1 MAQLAR
7 VRTSVLDIAY
17 EHSGTPEAM
26 PVVLLH
32 GYPYDPRAFD
42 EVVTIVTAAGFRAI
56 VPYLRGYG
64 PTRFLSSDTPRSGEQ
79 AAVDAVNISG
89 AGPDRSAMSGFGLTI
104 WRADSGSFLLAIC
117 RDEFGGNLHNFSGAS
132 VGLVQIE
139 ASVDGSPDASPL
151 SLRAH

>member
-42 EVVTIVTAAGFRAI
+42 GVVAIVTAAGFRAI

-79 AAVDAVNISG
+79 AALGQDLLDLLDALKDSARC
-89 AGPDRSAMSGFGLTI
+89 AG
-104 WRADSGSFLLAIC
+104 W
-117 RDEFGGNLHNFSGAS
+117 
-132 VGLVQIE
+132 V
-139 ASVDGSPDASPL
+139 
-151 SLRAH
+151 